1 MILFASRSGGAVQSC
16 WHRSGLELFQRG
28 IDDIF
33 LAAKKDYFSK
43 INSPI
48 FHPYLLLF
56 SLCSSPCLS
65 SPYIFTRIQN
75 LDLIKAK
82 LAKASPSLMDAVVVN
97 SLSSYCTIE
106 KAEEIQSFFAANPLP
121 HSEMRIKQSVESIRN
136 SGEMLTRVRASEMV
150 NPQFWA

>member
-1 MILFASRSGGAVQSC
+1 LLLVLVLYSLAGTDLAWNYFKEVLM
-16 WHRSGLELFQRG
+16 
-28 IDDIF
+28 IF

-56 SLCSSPCLS
+56 SLCSSPCL
-65 SPYIFTRIQN
+65 PHIYLHEIQN